1 MNSTSCPSSPGVEAV
16 AEARGQVLAVVG
28 GRGGAGASLFA
39 AAVGLTVL
47 SIKETALLVDCD
59 ALGGG
64 LDLVLGVAASSL
76 REALPRRTRSE
87 ARLTVLSGAGE
98 GAAPEPDAVAAV
110 IEVGRRAGKTVI
122 CDLPRT
128 FNDAALAALEQADLT
143 VMIVPAEVRACAAAK
158 ILAARLADLGHIA
171 QLVARGPAPG
181 YLRPDEVADA
191 VGLPLLTSMRPEPS
205 VARLIERGEFKLK
218 PENPLAKAARAA
230 LRALASKPWGPL

>member
-1 MNSTSCPSSPGVEAV
+1 MSN
-16 AEARGQVLAVVG
+16 EARGRVLAVVG

-47 SIKETALLVDCD
+47 SRKESALIVDCD

-76 REALPRRTRSE
+76 REALPRRAQGE
-87 ARLTVLSGAGE
+87 ARLTLLSGAGE
-98 GAAPEPDAVAAV
+98 GTAPEPEAVAAV
-110 IEVGRRAGKTVI
+110 IKVDRRAGKTVV

-128 FNDAALAALEQADLT
+128 FNDAALAALGQTDLT
-143 VMIVPAEVRACAAAK
+143 IMIVPAEVRACAAAK
-158 ILAARLADLGHIA
+158 IIAGHLADLGQFAKLI
-171 QLVARGPAPG
+171 ARGPAPG

-205 VARLIERGEFKLK
+205 VARLIERGEFRLK
-218 PENPLAKAARAA
+218 PDNPLAVAARAA
-230 LRALASKPWGPL
+230 LRTLVSNPSARHE